1 MISSYP
7 GNIHVL
13 LLFNKDDFQSLFM
26 SDILKETKNLNEFK
40 SLHQT
45 KIRFQTPLILRMYG
59 TLNKINLR
67 KENRY
72 ILCNF
77 LDQHS
82 DQIDLDENVYETNNQ
97 KTLNQLFLLA
107 YNKAKE
113 YKLVEALYTEYLNS
127 IDAINSKIAI

>member
-1 MISSYP
+1 MSVHLR
-7 GNIHVL
+7 GN
-13 LLFNKDDFQSLFM
+13 
-26 SDILKETKNLNEFK
+26 KNLDEFK
-40 SLHQT
+40 SLHNT
-45 KIRFQTPLILRMYG
+45 KIRFQTPLILEMYG
-59 TLNKINLR
+59 ALNKVNMR

-82 DQIDLDENVYETNNQ
+82 DQIDLDENVYMTNNQ

-113 YKLVEALYTEYLNS
+113 YKLVNALYQEYLNS

>member
-1 MISSYP
+1 MSGYLK
-7 GNIHVL
+7 GNR
-13 LLFNKDDFQSLFM
+13 
-26 SDILKETKNLNEFK
+26 NLSEFK
-40 SLHQT
+40 SLSHT

-59 TLNKINLR
+59 ALNKVNMR

-82 DQIDLDENVYETNNQ
+82 DQIDLDENVYESNNQ

-107 YNKAKE
+107 FNKAKE
-113 YKLVEALYTEYLNS
+113 YKLIEALYKEYLNS
-127 IDAINSKIAI
+127 IDAINSKITI